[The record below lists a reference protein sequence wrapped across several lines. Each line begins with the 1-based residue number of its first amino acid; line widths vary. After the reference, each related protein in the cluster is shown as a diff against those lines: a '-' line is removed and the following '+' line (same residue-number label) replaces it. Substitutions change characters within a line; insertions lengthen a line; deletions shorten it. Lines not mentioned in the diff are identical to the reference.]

1 MSKYENSSVSFEA
14 FEQQFS
20 TSVARRLAMHLVASK
35 PLFLSKKDATS
46 AFVESEKAIFLE
58 QMGDSDKKK
67 PKEVQDRILQGKLNK
82 RLSDVC
88 FGHALIVCHSYHL
101 LLFICLFVLDYI
113 RWIFLIGLI

>member
-1 MSKYENSSVSFEA
+1 MTSPLSQLGRAAGVLTFDVSKYENSSVSFEA

-46 AFVESEKAIFLE
+46 AFLESEKAIFLE

-67 PKEVQDRILQGKLNK
+67 PKEVQDRILQGTLNK
-82 RLSDVC
+82 RLNDVC
-88 FGHALIVCHSYHL
+88 L
-101 LLFICLFVLDYI
+101 LDQV
-113 RWIFLIGLI
+113 